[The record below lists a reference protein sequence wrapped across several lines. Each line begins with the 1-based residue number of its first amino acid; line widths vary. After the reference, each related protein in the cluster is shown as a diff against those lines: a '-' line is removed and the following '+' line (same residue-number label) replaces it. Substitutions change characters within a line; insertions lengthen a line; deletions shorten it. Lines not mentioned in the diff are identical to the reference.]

1 MTQERGEIL
10 ANGERTFSNPEK
22 GTEVIPPKELHDAR
36 LIRDAE
42 AADPGIVRRTLDE
55 KLEQGEEPTKAA
67 ETRPPPRTPARPL
80 ALRPISFAT
89 TDKTD
94 NSGRT

>member
-42 AADPGIVRRTLDE
+42 AADPGIVRRTSM
-55 KLEQGEEPTKAA
+55 K
-67 ETRPPPRTPARPL
+67 
-80 ALRPISFAT
+80 
-89 TDKTD
+89 
-94 NSGRT
+94 N